1 MQAQQAPF
9 FRPVQ
14 TSSYFRVN
22 HQPAPR
28 TTPQPQRQQQTRSNF
43 FKPTSS
49 QTTKQRGEYML
60 SIACKHFTDIGK
72 KLLSTPCTQ
81 MVITAIYLYTHTHPA
96 EPELA
101 EATQQTQKGGD
112 RLSALH
118 CRLQQEAEKIRKWKN
133 ATEVEIKQKVHTVIS
148 LRKRLTKIWDCSE
161 FACN

>member
-1 MQAQQAPF
+1 
-9 FRPVQ
+9 
-14 TSSYFRVN
+14 
-22 HQPAPR
+22 
-28 TTPQPQRQQQTRSNF
+28 
-43 FKPTSS
+43 
-49 QTTKQRGEYML
+49 ML
-60 SIACKHFTDIGK
+60 SIACKHFTDISK

-81 MVITAIYLYTHTHPA
+81 MVITAIHLHTHTHTHTHPA

-148 LRKRLTKIWDCSE
+148 LRKRLTKIWDCSQ
-161 FACN
+161 FACNFRSLYFVFYVSFPSSSFFPLQDKTLKDAWQTIDSQRKSLTDLQVRLRYLVS